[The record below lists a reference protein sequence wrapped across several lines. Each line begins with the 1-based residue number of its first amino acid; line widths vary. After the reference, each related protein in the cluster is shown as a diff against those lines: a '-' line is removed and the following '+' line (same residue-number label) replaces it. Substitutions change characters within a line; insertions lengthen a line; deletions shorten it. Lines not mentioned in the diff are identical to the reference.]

1 MKTEHFGFFLL
12 VSLVVG
18 FIIGRKT
25 HQNAALP
32 DFLPENDTIIV
43 RDTITREKPVYVDRY
58 LTRIEQVFLPVHDT
72 TVVRDSVLV
81 DIPIETRVYA
91 EDSLYRA
98 VISGFRPS
106 LDTLLVYNTT
116 REVTKFVPVR
126 DPRRWGVGLTAGYGV
141 GKGGLTP
148 YVGVG
153 ITYNLIKF

>member
-1 MKTEHFGFFLL
+1 MNGKRLLLTLTAVLCIGFLAGWFSRVPARVEDFIEKVDTL
-12 VSLVVG
+12 V
-18 FIIGRKT
+18 
-25 HQNAALP
+25 
-32 DFLPENDTIIV
+32 V
-43 RDTITREKPVYVDRY
+43 RDTIMRDRPVFVDRY
-58 LTRIEQVFLPVHDT
+58 LTRIEQVPLPVHDT

-81 DIPIETRVYA
+81 DIPIETRVYE
-91 EDSLYRA
+91 EDSVYRA
-98 VISGFRPS
+98 VVSGWKPS

-153 ITYNLIKF
+153 ITYNLVNF

>member
-12 VSLVVG
+12 VALVVG
-18 FIIGRKT
+18 FIVGRKT

-32 DFLPENDTIIV
+32 DFLPGNDTIIV

-91 EDSLYRA
+91 EDSVYRA
-98 VISGFRPS
+98 VVSGWKPS

-116 REVTKFVPVR
+116 REITKFVPVPVR
-126 DPRRWGVGLTAGYGV
+126 KRWGVGVTGGYGV

-148 YVGVG
+148 FVGVG

>member
-12 VSLVVG
+12 VALVVG

-25 HQNAALP
+25 HKNAALP

-91 EDSLYRA
+91 EDSVYRA
-98 VISGFRPS
+98 VVSGWKPS

-126 DPRRWGVGLTAGYGV
+126 DTRRWGVGLTAGYGV